1 MISNFDGDWS
11 KLDTNYATTPKD
23 SQGTPLWAYMANK
36 SGGGG
41 DQPMYAGGSP
51 NFDESTGM
59 YNGATPGMKRTAPTY
74 GGLQDMFTQ
83 GPAEV
88 SYGQDATSSMGMPN
102 PTNSWNQMSSPYTP
116 KMGKWID
123 YSGATEGDRWSQQP
137 QGIWGMDP
145 NVDYGQAPEPGM
157 SPYFDQQG
165 RMAGWTSNQDVGN
178 GSGLFGNFGDG
189 GNFTTYSIDPMTG
202 QMSGPQGGSVTKSRN
217 SMTNLMSYAMPIAMA
232 SGMGYGAANGAF
244 SGLGAMGGETAALGG
259 SEAALGGLG
268 GVEPIAGSGFSM
280 GSGGAT
286 AFGQPF
292 SAGATMAGAGEAGGS
307 LMGLSNLAGV
317 GGGASAGMGQLNQIT
332 DLVSKGMS
340 IQDAVK
346 AVGAMGGGQAGGGA
360 QQPRTT
366 SQGGGGMGGIADL
379 LAAYYSSQQMKDYS
393 GNLKGMYDDLKRRQD
408 QFMNP
413 LLQSYQDPNSFYGSN
428 QWKGL
433 ESVYKNQVDRQ
444 AAKGGTLANPT
455 AREVT
460 LQAQA
465 MKELENYRNGL
476 RQSAGL
482 TNPAAALDPLA
493 KGYQAEAF
501 ANTAPFAAIG
511 RGGSGSGQNIVNT
524 VNDTWKTI
532 TDVGSTAQ
540 DIWKFIEGWFD

>member
-11 KLDTNYATTPKD
+11 KLDPNYATTPKD
-23 SQGTPLWAYMANK
+23 SQGTPLWAYMAGR

-41 DQPMYAGGSP
+41 DQPVYAGGSP

-59 YNGATPGMKRTAPTY
+59 YKGGMLPYQGTKRTAPT
-74 GGLQDMFTQ
+74 GGLEQMFNHFQQ

-88 SYGQDATSSMGMPN
+88 SYGGG
-102 PTNSWNQMSSPYTP
+102 SPYTP

-123 YSGATEGDRWSQQP
+123 YSGATEDDRWSTAP
-137 QGIWGMDP
+137 KGIWGLDP
-145 NVDYGQAPEPGM
+145 SVDYGQAPEPGM

-202 QMSGPQGGSVTKSRN
+202 QMSGPQAGSVEKSRSN
-217 SMTNLMSYAMPIAMA
+217 MTNFMSYAMPIAMA
-232 SGMGYGAANGAF
+232 SGLGYGAAQGAF
-244 SGLGAMGGETAALGG
+244 SGLGAAGGEAAAVGG

-292 SAGATMAGAGEAGGS
+292 SAGATLAGAGEAGGS

-317 GGGASAGMGQLNQIT
+317 GGAASAGMGQLNQIT

-346 AVGAMGGGQAGGGA
+346 AVGAMGGGQAGGGT
-360 QQPRTT
+360 QQPR
-366 SQGGGGMGGIADL
+366 SQGGGGLGGIADL
-379 LAAYYSSQQMKDYS
+379 LAAYYSSKQMKDYS

-413 LLQSYQDPNSFYGSN
+413 LLQSYQDPNTFYNSN

-482 TNPAAALDPLA
+482 TNPADALDPLA
-493 KGYQAEAF
+493 KGYQAEAY
-501 ANTAPFAAIG
+501 ANAAPFAAIG